1 MKKILLISLFLI
13 FVTVANGQMRDGL
26 PRDGKALDRI
36 EQMEKLKLIEIL
48 DLDEESTIKFFI
60 RRNEFHKK
68 QKNLMDE
75 REKLLNDLEISFREK
90 RSDDNFYKQSVSK
103 LLDIEERIFSERQNF
118 LISLN
123 NLLSPQQ
130 IAKLTVFE
138 FKFRKELTQS
148 LLERGR
154 GLKKN

>member
-13 FVTVANGQMRDGL
+13 FVSVTIGQMRDGL
-26 PRDGKALDRI
+26 PRDGKALERI

-48 DLDEESTIKFFI
+48 DLDEETTIKFFI
-60 RRNEFHKK
+60 RRNDFHKK

-138 FKFRKELTQS
+138 FKFRRELTQS

>member
-1 MKKILLISLFLI
+1 MKKILLIGLFLI
-13 FVTVANGQMRDGL
+13 LVSVINGQMRDGL
-26 PRDGKALDRI
+26 PRDGKALERI

-48 DLDEESTIKFFI
+48 NLDEETTIKFFI
-60 RRNEFHKK
+60 RRNDFHKK

-103 LLDIEERIFSERQNF
+103 LLDIEERIFNERQNF

-123 NLLSPQQ
+123 NLLNPQQ

-138 FKFRKELTQS
+138 FKFRRELTQS
-148 LLERGR
+148 LLEKGR